1 MSLYDY
7 LNQVNIIFPWQKV
20 NLLSSHLPTIWILV
34 WIISV
39 WNLKYKTIGC
49 REIHSSVLK
58 KSNCVK
64 ANYLGG
70 PALISHLKIP
80 FVSRLVFL
88 RLSLSNKKSIIK
100 FKCHNIQSTDS
111 GLGPVS
117 TLEFC
122 IQKETKPK
130 FYRFSPLFQ
139 KIQKRDSFFLF
150 NHLVGVEESAT
161 VTPGRTKIVTGG
173 DSGQKIYNDWLI
185 IFWHHSE
192 EGNEDLKPLWTM
204 CINSLLFVLCVS
216 SLGIFPWK

>member
-1 MSLYDY
+1 MAKGKLALKSLTNN
-7 LNQVNIIFPWQKV
+7 LNSGLDNIRLESEIQ
-20 NLLSSHLPTIWILV
+20 
-34 WIISV
+34 
-39 WNLKYKTIGC
+39 TIGC
-49 REIHSSVLK
+49 REIHSSVPK

-122 IQKETKPK
+122 IQRETKPK
-130 FYRFSPLFQ
+130 FYRFSPLFSENL
-139 KIQKRDSFFLF
+139 K
-150 NHLVGVEESAT
+150 
-161 VTPGRTKIVTGG
+161 TG
-173 DSGQKIYNDWLI
+173 
-185 IFWHHSE
+185 
-192 EGNEDLKPLWTM
+192 
-204 CINSLLFVLCVS
+204 
-216 SLGIFPWK
+216 

>member
-1 MSLYDY
+1 MVFKFPRRKIGFGFRKGIKNISNASQLITVNMFP
-7 LNQVNIIFPWQKV
+7 LNVTLRLFESSQHYFPWQKV

-39 WNLKYKTIGC
+39 WNLEYKTIGF
-49 REIHSSVLK
+49 REIHSSVPK

-130 FYRFSPLFQ
+130 LYRFFPLFQ
-139 KIQKRDSFFLF
+139 KI
-150 NHLVGVEESAT
+150 
-161 VTPGRTKIVTGG
+161 
-173 DSGQKIYNDWLI
+173 
-185 IFWHHSE
+185 
-192 EGNEDLKPLWTM
+192 
-204 CINSLLFVLCVS
+204 
-216 SLGIFPWK
+216 

>member
-1 MSLYDY
+1 MAKGKLALKSLTNN
-7 LNQVNIIFPWQKV
+7 LNSGLDNIRLESEIQ
-20 NLLSSHLPTIWILV
+20 
-34 WIISV
+34 
-39 WNLKYKTIGC
+39 TIGC
-49 REIHSSVLK
+49 WEIHLSVPK

-122 IQKETKPK
+122 IQRETKPK
-130 FYRFSPLFQ
+130 FYRFSPLFSENL
-139 KIQKRDSFFLF
+139 K
-150 NHLVGVEESAT
+150 
-161 VTPGRTKIVTGG
+161 TG
-173 DSGQKIYNDWLI
+173 
-185 IFWHHSE
+185 
-192 EGNEDLKPLWTM
+192 
-204 CINSLLFVLCVS
+204 
-216 SLGIFPWK
+216 

>member
-1 MSLYDY
+1 MAKGKLALKSLTNN
-7 LNQVNIIFPWQKV
+7 LNSGLDNIRLESEIQ
-20 NLLSSHLPTIWILV
+20 
-34 WIISV
+34 
-39 WNLKYKTIGC
+39 TIGC
-49 REIHSSVLK
+49 REIHSSVPK

-122 IQKETKPK
+122 IQKNQNSID
-130 FYRFSPLFQ
+130 FPLFFR
-139 KIQKRDSFFLF
+139 KSKNGIVFFF
-150 NHLVGVEESAT
+150 SITWLVSKNQQ
-161 VTPGRTKIVTGG
+161 R
-173 DSGQKIYNDWLI
+173 
-185 IFWHHSE
+185 
-192 EGNEDLKPLWTM
+192 
-204 CINSLLFVLCVS
+204 
-216 SLGIFPWK
+216 

>member
-1 MSLYDY
+1 MVLKFPRTKIRFGFRKGIKNISNASQLITVNMFP
-7 LNQVNIIFPWQKV
+7 LNVTLRLFESSQHYFPWQKV

-130 FYRFSPLFQ
+130 FSRFSPLFSENL
-139 KIQKRDSFFLF
+139 K
-150 NHLVGVEESAT
+150 
-161 VTPGRTKIVTGG
+161 TG
-173 DSGQKIYNDWLI
+173 
-185 IFWHHSE
+185 
-192 EGNEDLKPLWTM
+192 
-204 CINSLLFVLCVS
+204 
-216 SLGIFPWK
+216 

>member
-1 MSLYDY
+1 MAKGKLALKSLTNN
-7 LNQVNIIFPWQKV
+7 LNSGLDNIRLESEIQ
-20 NLLSSHLPTIWILV
+20 
-34 WIISV
+34 
-39 WNLKYKTIGC
+39 TIGC
-49 REIHSSVLK
+49 REIHSSVPK

-122 IQKETKPK
+122 IQKETKPNSIN
-130 FYRFSPLFQ
+130 FPLFFQ
-139 KIQKRDSFFLF
+139 KI
-150 NHLVGVEESAT
+150 
-161 VTPGRTKIVTGG
+161 
-173 DSGQKIYNDWLI
+173 
-185 IFWHHSE
+185 
-192 EGNEDLKPLWTM
+192 
-204 CINSLLFVLCVS
+204 
-216 SLGIFPWK
+216 